1 MASLFIENLK
11 EFFALVTLPT
21 IIGAA
26 IYFGRKLQS
35 LEQIE
40 RTMKTMKDNIKIISN
55 ALVASAT
62 VEWDGTLLKDYS
74 PLTLTPEGMAYLQA
88 AGFPQIFAS
97 HEADFLDFLEDSLPT
112 TKYDVEALATQSI
125 LLNADK
131 EYMQPLKIYLYNH
144 PKDSMPALA
153 KVAGIFVR
161 DHYLEKH
168 PEISE

>member
-26 IYFGRKLQS
+26 IYFGRKLQT

-40 RTMKTMKDNIKIISN
+40 KTMQIMKDNIKIISN
-55 ALVASAT
+55 ALVGSAG
-62 VEWDGTLLKDYS
+62 VRWDVTLLKDYS
-74 PLTLTPEGMAYLQA
+74 PLSLTPEGLSYLQHMD
-88 AGFPQIFAS
+88 FPQIFAA
-97 HEADFLDFLEDSLPT
+97 HREDFLGFIASTEPK
-112 TKYDVEALATQSI
+112 TKYDVELMAMQSV
-125 LLNADK
+125 LLHADE
-131 EYMQPLKIYLYNH
+131 EYMQPMKVYLYNH
-144 PKDSMPALA
+144 PKDSLPAFA